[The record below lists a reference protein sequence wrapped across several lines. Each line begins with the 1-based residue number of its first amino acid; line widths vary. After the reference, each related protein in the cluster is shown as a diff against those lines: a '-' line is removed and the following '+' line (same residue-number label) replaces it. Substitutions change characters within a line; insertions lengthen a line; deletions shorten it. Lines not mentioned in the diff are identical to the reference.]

1 MSTKTNTRKILVP
14 LATLLVAAAV
24 AVGSGATF
32 TSSSDSAIT
41 ATAGDLIHVNSED
54 GATLHVTNLKPGATE
69 TGSLTITNSGSL
81 NSDSRARRDAGHR
94 PGEHLPGWCGHAHHR
109 QRRRCD
115 RARLVL
121 ADQLLGTTDAT
132 YDLGDLTGGSA
143 EEITVNFTVSMAAG
157 ATDLNQG
164 KSASVDLE
172 FVTTQTDATD
182 DESAASFS

>member
-1 MSTKTNTRKILVP
+1 M
-14 LATLLVAAAV
+14 
-24 AVGSGATF
+24 
-32 TSSSDSAIT
+32 
-41 ATAGDLIHVNSED
+41 
-54 GATLHVTNLKPGATE
+54 TNLKPGATE

-81 NSDSRARRDAGHR
+81 NSTLELVVTPGTDPANTFQAGAVTLTIDSVDGATVHDSF
-94 PGEHLPGWCGHAHHR
+94 LPTNF
-109 QRRRCD
+109 
-115 RARLVL
+115 
-121 ADQLLGTTDAT
+121 GTTDAT

-143 EEITVNFTVSMAAG
+143 EAITVNFTVSMAAG